1 VSRGADGAESVAAV
15 RRFADRAALVT
26 GGASGIGRGVA
37 ERLAAEGALVATLDQ
52 VRHDPV
58 GSDGRAVALT
68 ADVTVESQV
77 AEAVTRVVD
86 TWGRL
91 DVVVNA
97 AGVGAG
103 VVPLT
108 ELDLDVWRTV
118 MSVNVDGAMLVSK
131 HAGRA
136 LAAGGVVVNI
146 ASVNAEQP
154 AKGMAPYC
162 VSKAALAMLTRVSAL
177 DLAPRD
183 VRVVAV
189 APGLVDTP
197 MTRPGV
203 TGVPETLRSML
214 ESVPLG
220 RIGRPQ
226 DVAALVCF
234 LASEEASFITGTT
247 VSADG
252 GMGLRGYPDRPGVPP
267 PTAR

>member
-1 VSRGADGAESVAAV
+1 MNSFAAMTANVPATVPAARETTNHSKWPMAKNTKMPPCGAFSVTSNAMISAPVTAPPNIIDGMTRSGSAA
-15 RRFADRAALVT
+15 
-26 GGASGIGRGVA
+26 
-37 ERLAAEGALVATLDQ
+37 
-52 VRHDPV
+52 
-58 GSDGRAVALT
+58 
-68 ADVTVESQV
+68 
-77 AEAVTRVVD
+77 
-86 TWGRL
+86 
-91 DVVVNA
+91 
-97 AGVGAG
+97 
-103 VVPLT
+103 
-108 ELDLDVWRTV
+108 
-118 MSVNVDGAMLVSK
+118 
-131 HAGRA
+131 
-136 LAAGGVVVNI
+136 
-146 ASVNAEQP
+146 